1 MEIASMR
8 ISINELLAFD
18 ILVKETAQTSSIP
31 ISTAAFRVI
40 KEIEDYRK
48 TIGLKNE
55 ISRLA
60 VQIYTMNEIGAKK

>member
-1 MEIASMR
+1 MR